1 MNENYLS
8 GKCVYIYISAKYI
21 SKDVDVYYSLKKIYS
36 PHVHETFNNLSKGIF
51 SDLYVKSVSKL
62 LRCADSVDVP
72 RVYDLTQ
79 RRVFP
84 GLGWSAASWLQ
95 FLLRVFYPVLREQ
108 FILFFPVP
116 KGALPHCDSMT
127 TRCCLLCGWPLQ
139 ETLGDFA
146 N

>member
-8 GKCVYIYISAKYI
+8 GKCIYIYISAKYI

-36 PHVHETFNNLSKGIF
+36 LHVLKTFNNLSGDAYF

-62 LRCADSVDVP
+62 LRCHKTSVDVP

-95 FLLRVFYPVLREQ
+95 FLLRVFYPVLRNV
-108 FILFFPVP
+108 LFFPVP
-116 KGALPHCDSMT
+116 KECSP
-127 TRCCLLCGWPLQ
+127 PL
-139 ETLGDFA
+139 
-146 N
+146 